1 MTAIGLNTPV
11 QIPAVNQVPE
21 FYMPS
26 MPPIH
31 LLKSA
36 GRTYRAW
43 QYRRKLINLLRYD
56 DSMLEDIG
64 YTSAELKMAI
74 QLPLSQDPRP
84 LLKQFRA
91 QRRVT
96 G

>member
-1 MTAIGLNTPV
+1 
-11 QIPAVNQVPE
+11 
-21 FYMPS
+21 
-26 MPPIH
+26 
-31 LLKSA
+31 
-36 GRTYRAW
+36 
-43 QYRRKLINLLRYD
+43 
-56 DSMLEDIG
+56 MLEDIG